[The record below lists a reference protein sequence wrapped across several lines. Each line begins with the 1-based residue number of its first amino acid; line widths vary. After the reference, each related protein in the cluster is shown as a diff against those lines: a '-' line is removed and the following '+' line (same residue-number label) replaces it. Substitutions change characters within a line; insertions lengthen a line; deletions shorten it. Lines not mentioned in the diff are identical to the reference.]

1 MGAGCIRSA
10 KKLAL
15 VLCGALAMAVVAGFP
30 ATAQTNHPAA
40 RAAQRCVPIVRQA
53 PCLGPIQSLYAFDGF
68 GGGATSLI
76 HAKAGPRH
84 LLEQKVHGM
93 ELTEVYSR
101 TFTWHSVPGVRIV
114 AVFAVRSHPGSTH
127 FTYRELKTGAHSG
140 RGTLVYSKGRFNTTL
155 LLEGSR

>member
-1 MGAGCIRSA
+1 VSL
-10 KKLAL
+10 LAL
-15 VLCGALAMAVVAGFP
+15 TATTMLAAASQASVAG
-30 ATAQTNHPAA
+30 T
-40 RAAQRCVPIVRQA
+40 AQRCVPIIRGA
-53 PCLGPIQSLYAFDGF
+53 PCLGSIQSLYAFDGF

-76 HAKAGPRH
+76 HAKAGPEH

-93 ELTEVYSR
+93 EVTEVYSR
-101 TFTWHSVPGVRIV
+101 TFTWHSMPSVRIV

-140 RGTLVYSKGRFNTTL
+140 HGTLVFSKGRFNTTL